1 MRIRL
6 NIVSSQRRGHVSVVW
21 LIVKIA
27 TYIFILNVLFRQTYN
42 FIFVLAKRPA
52 VWIVVVALLG
62 VANMGLAYALSWD
75 PRLVSAATLT
85 AIILNIAPPVPK
97 GLSKTEFR
105 ATVDAVYEGWGI
117 THGRLKSRL
126 GLISFATFSLG
137 AYVFFFGEICTLSG
151 ECTPMMKGL
160 FS

>member
-1 MRIRL
+1 M
-6 NIVSSQRRGHVSVVW
+6 SVVW

-27 TYIFILNVLFRQTYN
+27 IYIFILSVLFRQTYN
-42 FIFVLAKRPA
+42 FIFVLAKRPE

-75 PRLVSAATLT
+75 PRLVSAATLA

-105 ATVDAVYEGWGI
+105 ATVDAVYEEWGI

-126 GLISFATFSLG
+126 GLIAFAIFSLG

-151 ECTPMMKGL
+151 ECTTMMKGL